1 MERKERLAAAFQ
13 CSGNYVG
20 EEPYGSGHINDTYRA
35 IYELDGA
42 EIHYLRQRVNHNIFK
57 DIPALMDNIG
67 KVIRHQRHKFEAAG
81 VTDLDRRV
89 LTLVP
94 TVNGMDYYVDEEGNF
109 WRTYIFIENSLSV
122 NVVESTEQAFEA
134 AKTFGEFQCQLAD
147 LPVRLHETIPNFHH
161 TRSRFNDFVAAVET
175 DKFNRAAVVKA
186 DIEFAMQNEAMVDVV
201 IDLLKSG
208 EIPERVT
215 HNDTKLNNVLLD
227 AITGKG
233 LCVIDLDTVMPGS
246 VLYDFGDM
254 VRTTTTRTP
263 EDEPDLSKVE
273 MDIDY
278 FEALV
283 NGYLETASS
292 FLTPKEKELLPLSG
306 KLITFEIG
314 LRFLTD
320 YLQGDVYFKTRREGQ
335 NIDRCRKQFKMV
347 QSMHEQ
353 MEAMQKIVEGC

>member
-1 MERKERLAAAFQ
+1 
-13 CSGNYVG
+13 
-20 EEPYGSGHINDTYRA
+20 
-35 IYELDGA
+35 
-42 EIHYLRQRVNHNIFK
+42 
-57 DIPALMDNIG
+57 
-67 KVIRHQRHKFEAAG
+67 
-81 VTDLDRRV
+81 
-89 LTLVP
+89 
-94 TVNGMDYYVDEEGNF
+94 
-109 WRTYIFIENSLSV
+109 
-122 NVVESTEQAFEA
+122 
-134 AKTFGEFQCQLAD
+134 
-147 LPVRLHETIPNFHH
+147 
-161 TRSRFNDFVAAVET
+161 
-175 DKFNRAAVVKA
+175 VKA